1 MNDPLCPIWEAGGGR
16 EGGVGEVEENHSNNE
31 CTYNYIESDLMFPF
45 AVSQWDWRKRG
56 KGGRV
61 GQREDGKER
70 GQEVGWEGGQEEEGW
85 EGGQGRKEGLQEN

>member
-31 CTYNYIESDLMFPF
+31 YTCNYIKSNLMFPF

-61 GQREDGKER
+61 R
-70 GQEVGWEGGQEEEGW
+70 
-85 EGGQGRKEGLQEN
+85 

>member
-31 CTYNYIESDLMFPF
+31 CTCNYIESNLMFPF

-61 GQREDGKER
+61 G
-70 GQEVGWEGGQEEEGW
+70 
-85 EGGQGRKEGLQEN
+85 